1 MERNKSIIIYLMNLY
16 VKENSN
22 NLFENFVN
30 LYDLDDEDLIRLRG
44 EFNSILIKNLDV
56 YKETPVIGFKRNN

>member
-30 LYDLDDEDLIRLRG
+30 LYDLEDEDLTRLRG
-44 EFNSILIKNLDV
+44 EFNSILIETLDV
-56 YKETPVIGFKRNN
+56 FKETTVIGFKRNN

>member
-1 MERNKSIIIYLMNLY
+1 MSLY

-22 NLFENFVN
+22 NLFEKFVV
-30 LYDLDDEDLIRLRG
+30 LYDLEDEDLIRLRG
-44 EFNSILIKNLDV
+44 EFNSILIETLDV